1 MPDEPRFVLDSSVL
15 IKWFRQGEVWAS
27 QALMLRD
34 AYLDG
39 RIGVLVPDL
48 VAYELANVL
57 RFKTDLSTEQ
67 VCAGVQSLFDLGLD
81 WIAPSP
87 AVMARAIEIAR
98 QYDTTVYDATFVALA
113 ERLEVKLV
121 TADARL
127 VERLASLP
135 CVRFLGDLEL

>member
-1 MPDEPRFVLDSSVL
+1 MPDEQRFVLDSSVL
-15 IKWFRQGEVWAS
+15 IKWFRQGEVLAN
-27 QALMLRD
+27 QALAVRD

-39 RIGVLVPDL
+39 HVDVIVPDL

-57 RFKTDLSTEQ
+57 RFKMDLSTEQ

-87 AVMARAIEIAR
+87 AVMDRTVEIAR
-98 QYDTTVYDATFVALA
+98 QYDTTVYDAAFVALA
-113 ERLEVKLV
+113 ERLDVALI

-127 VERLASLP
+127 VQRLASLQY
-135 CVRFLGDLEL
+135 VRFLGDLVL